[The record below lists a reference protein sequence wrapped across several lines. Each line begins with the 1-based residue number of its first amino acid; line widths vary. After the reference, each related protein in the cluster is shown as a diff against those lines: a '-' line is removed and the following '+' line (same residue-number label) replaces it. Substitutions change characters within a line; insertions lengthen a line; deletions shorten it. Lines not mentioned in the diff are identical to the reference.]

1 MFYLWSLSCKV
12 LLILTYH
19 LNSAT
24 FHLPLQGKNL
34 FTRFAPLFSSQAIF
48 LWHSISAQSELA
60 LSCAPRTPHT
70 RTHTT
75 EKEERKKNKNVEK
88 GDQDMACLSSERMK
102 TRNRSIGSYLEDSIL
117 QTEQQLR
124 CYLLSRNLHDWL
136 LGHELR
142 VYNIFWRFQNWD
154 GFQ

>member
-12 LLILTYH
+12 YINLSFKI
-19 LNSAT
+19 
-24 FHLPLQGKNL
+24 LPLPTFLYKGKIFSPVLLLSFRFKL
-34 FTRFAPLFSSQAIF
+34 FF
-48 LWHSISAQSELA
+48 ISAQSELA

-124 CYLLSRNLHDWL
+124 CYLLSRNLHDSL